1 MTIAG
6 VDLRIEKIK
15 VLQADTLH
23 DRNAG
28 ASISRGYMVVLA
40 ALDIGT
46 IYYVGW
52 NRGSC
57 RGFGRVY
64 TTSSCLN
71 P

>member
-40 ALDIGT
+40 ALEALGVSVVVPVIKVLDGPA
-46 IYYVGW
+46 VV
-52 NRGSC
+52 N
-57 RGFGRVY
+57 
-64 TTSSCLN
+64 
-71 P
+71 